1 MCETC
6 GKSFGFVN
14 ALAHH
19 KLIHTRRRDHV
30 CKTCDKA
37 FRLKR
42 DLGRHMA
49 VHAGINFFTNSDS
62 TILWCLITAIKIIAH
77 LFENNGTIIVALN
90 FFLPNFSIIKFNF
103 KQI

>member
-30 CKTCDKA
+30 CKMCDKA

-49 VHAGINFFTNSDS
+49 VHAG
-62 TILWCLITAIKIIAH
+62 K
-77 LFENNGTIIVALN
+77 
-90 FFLPNFSIIKFNF
+90 
-103 KQI
+103 